1 PWHAIRFARATP
13 PHWVGRA
20 GWGRGLPFTFSG
32 WPLGSLEEVVLMPK
46 YLYMGCYTR
55 ETWTK
60 LLDNPED
67 RTAAVQKLA
76 EAVGGRL
83 ESIYWAFGAD
93 DFVVIAEAP
102 DDTAAAAISLAVGAS
117 GSVEN
122 VRTVKLI

>member
-1 PWHAIRFARATP
+1 
-13 PHWVGRA
+13 
-20 GWGRGLPFTFSG
+20 
-32 WPLGSLEEVVLMPK
+32 MPK

-55 ETWTK
+55 ETWSK

-122 VRTVKLI
+122 VRTVKLISMDEGQAVLRKAKQAAGAYTKPGAATSRV